1 MAVDIH
7 GKSYKMVAERVNEI
21 HAKHKDRISITTEI
35 VNDNWLDEGTVVIKA
50 TILLMA
56 EDRHFDCVYTGHA
69 YEKLGA
75 TPINS
80 TSALE
85 NCETSAIGRAL
96 ASAGFA
102 GSEFASADELVNALE
117 QQKNLKTTG
126 RKSDGAQSSRAVP
139 TDGAQK
145 SAGKLIGRWDS
156 FEDKVGFGKHKDSR
170 WIDVPQDY
178 LIWVVDKATK
188 VPVGAI
194 EMAKGTLDLLESK
207 VADPTTD
214 PFPEDSANNSEE
226 TPIEL
231 ADKLAKKFDA
241 KQQITDDL
249 PF

>member
-21 HAKHKDRISITTEI
+21 HAKYKDRISITTEI

-102 GSEFASADELVNALE
+102 GSEFASADELVNALG
-117 QQKNLKTTG
+117 QQKNLKTG
-126 RKSDGAQSSRAVP
+126 
-139 TDGAQK
+139 
-145 SAGKLIGRWDS
+145 L
-156 FEDKVGFGKHKDSR
+156 
-170 WIDVPQDY
+170 
-178 LIWVVDKATK
+178 
-188 VPVGAI
+188 
-194 EMAKGTLDLLESK
+194 
-207 VADPTTD
+207 
-214 PFPEDSANNSEE
+214 NS
-226 TPIEL
+226 L
-231 ADKLAKKFDA
+231 VL
-241 KQQITDDL
+241 QG
-249 PF
+249 

>member
-96 ASAGFA
+96 ASAGLR
-102 GSEFASADELVNALE
+102 GASLL
-117 QQKNLKTTG
+117 QQM
-126 RKSDGAQSSRAVP
+126 S
-139 TDGAQK
+139 
-145 SAGKLIGRWDS
+145 
-156 FEDKVGFGKHKDSR
+156 
-170 WIDVPQDY
+170 
-178 LIWVVDKATK
+178 
-188 VPVGAI
+188 
-194 EMAKGTLDLLESK
+194 LLM
-207 VADPTTD
+207 
-214 PFPEDSANNSEE
+214 
-226 TPIEL
+226 L
-231 ADKLAKKFDA
+231 
-241 KQQITDDL
+241 
-249 PF
+249 